1 MYPLTVRVNE
11 KRVVVI
17 GGGKVAGFKIIPLLK
32 QGADIVVISPE
43 LDANLVKLVEEKKI
57 RWYQREY
64 EKSDIKSAFLVV
76 AASSDSILN
85 EQVAE
90 DAAENQLV
98 NVITNPESGNVHF
111 PAAIH
116 RGLLNIAVSTGG
128 ASPKLA
134 KKIRDDIANK
144 YDETYESYL
153 DFLYEVRLKLKD
165 LQLEKRERNILL
177 QEVLKSVYVQNEGKR
192 ESFFTR
198 IRGKGFKIIKDKVRF
213 TNIKI

>member
-1 MYPLTVRVNE
+1 MYPLTVRVE
-11 KRVVVI
+11 KKRVVVI

-32 QGADIVVISPE
+32 QGADIIVISPE
-43 LDANLVKLVEEKKI
+43 LDANLVKLVEDKQI

-64 EKSDIKSAFLVV
+64 EKSDIQGAFLVV
-76 AASSDSILN
+76 AASGDAVLN

-90 DAAENQLV
+90 DSAENQLV

-116 RGLLNIAVSTGG
+116 RGLLNVAVSTGG

-144 YDETYESYL
+144 YDEAYEAYL
-153 DFLYEVRLKLKD
+153 DFLYEVRIKVKE
-165 LQLEKRERNILL
+165 LQIEKKQRNILL
-177 QEVLKSVYVQNEGKR
+177 QEVLKSIYIQNEQKR
-192 ESFFTR
+192 ELFLQELER
-198 IRGKGFKIIKDKVRF
+198 RVHIG
-213 TNIKI
+213 

>member
-64 EKSDIKSAFLVV
+64 EKSDIKNAFLVV

-116 RGLLNIAVSTGG
+116 HGLLNIAVSTGG

-134 KKIRDDIANK
+134 KKIRDEIANK
-144 YDETYESYL
+144 YDKTYESYL
-153 DFLYEVRLKLKD
+153 AFLYEVRVKLKD

-177 QEVLKSVYVQNEGKR
+177 QEVLKSVYVQNERER
-192 ESFFTR
+192 ESFLR
-198 IRGKGFKIIKDKVRF
+198 ELEGKVLK
-213 TNIKI
+213 

>member
-57 RWYQREY
+57 RWYQRKY

-128 ASPKLA
+128 ASPKFA
-134 KKIRDDIANK
+134 KKIRDEIANK

-153 DFLYEVRLKLKD
+153 DFLYEVRVKLKD

-192 ESFFTR
+192 ESFLR
-198 IRGKGFKIIKDKVRF
+198 ELEEKVL
-213 TNIKI
+213 K

>member
-192 ESFFTR
+192 ESFLR
-198 IRGKGFKIIKDKVRF
+198 ELEEKVL
-213 TNIKI
+213 K

>member
-144 YDETYESYL
+144 YYETYESYL

-192 ESFFTR
+192 ESFLR
-198 IRGKGFKIIKDKVRF
+198 ELEEKILK
-213 TNIKI
+213 

>member
-90 DAAENQLV
+90 DATENQLV

-134 KKIRDDIANK
+134 KKIRDEIANK

-153 DFLYEVRLKLKD
+153 DFLYEVRVKLKD
-165 LQLEKRERNILL
+165 FQLEKRERNILL

-192 ESFFTR
+192 ESFLR
-198 IRGKGFKIIKDKVRF
+198 ELEEKVL
-213 TNIKI
+213 K

>member
-32 QGADIVVISPE
+32 QGADVVVISPE

-116 RGLLNIAVSTGG
+116 CGLLNIAVSTGG

-134 KKIRDDIANK
+134 KKIRDEIANK

-192 ESFFTR
+192 ESFLR
-198 IRGKGFKIIKDKVRF
+198 ELEEKVL
-213 TNIKI
+213 K

>member
-1 MYPLTVRVNE
+1 MYPLTVRVDQ

-32 QGADIVVISPE
+32 QGADIVVVSPE

-64 EKSDIKSAFLVV
+64 EKRDINGAFLVV
-76 AASSDSILN
+76 AASGDSILN

-111 PAAIH
+111 PAAMH

-144 YDETYESYL
+144 YDETYERYL
-153 DFLYEVRLKLKD
+153 DFLYEVRVKLKG
-165 LQLEKRERNILL
+165 LQLEKKERHILL
-177 QEVLKSVYVQNEGKR
+177 QEVLKSAYVQNEGKR
-192 ESFFTR
+192 EQFLQELEER
-198 IRGKGFKIIKDKVRF
+198 DLKNKK
-213 TNIKI
+213 

>member
-64 EKSDIKSAFLVV
+64 EKSDIKNAFLVV

-116 RGLLNIAVSTGG
+116 HGLLNIAVSTGG

-134 KKIRDDIANK
+134 KKIRDEIANK

-153 DFLYEVRLKLKD
+153 DFLYEVRVKLKD

-177 QEVLKSVYVQNEGKR
+177 QEVLKSVYVQNERER
-192 ESFFTR
+192 ESFLRELEGTVL
-198 IRGKGFKIIKDKVRF
+198 K
-213 TNIKI
+213 

>member
-1 MYPLTVRVNE
+1 MYPLTVRVE
-11 KRVVVI
+11 KKRVVVI

-32 QGADIVVISPE
+32 QGADIVVVSPE

-64 EKSDIKSAFLVV
+64 EKSDIKNAFLVV

-134 KKIRDDIANK
+134 KKIRDEIANK

-153 DFLYEVRLKLKD
+153 DFLYEVRVKLKD

-177 QEVLKSVYVQNEGKR
+177 QEVLKSVYVQNERER
-192 ESFFTR
+192 ESFLR
-198 IRGKGFKIIKDKVRF
+198 ELEGKVLK
-213 TNIKI
+213 

>member
-1 MYPLTVRVNE
+1 M
-11 KRVVVI
+11 
-17 GGGKVAGFKIIPLLK
+17 
-32 QGADIVVISPE
+32 
-43 LDANLVKLVEEKKI
+43 KLVEEKKI

-64 EKSDIKSAFLVV
+64 EKSDIKDAFLVV

-90 DAAENQLV
+90 DAAKNQLV

-144 YDETYESYL
+144 YDETYEIYL
-153 DFLYEVRLKLKD
+153 DFLYEVRVKLKD
-165 LQLEKRERNILL
+165 LQLEKKERHILL
-177 QEVLKSVYVQNEGKR
+177 QEVLKSAYVQNEGKR
-192 ESFFTR
+192 EQFLQELEER
-198 IRGKGFKIIKDKVRF
+198 VLKR
-213 TNIKI
+213 

>member
-1 MYPLTVRVNE
+1 MYSLTVRVNE

-134 KKIRDDIANK
+134 KKIRDEIANK

-153 DFLYEVRLKLKD
+153 DFLYEVRVKLKD

-192 ESFFTR
+192 ESFLR
-198 IRGKGFKIIKDKVRF
+198 ELEEKVL
-213 TNIKI
+213 K

>member
-64 EKSDIKSAFLVV
+64 EKSDIKNAFLVV

-111 PAAIH
+111 AAAIH

-134 KKIRDDIANK
+134 KKIRDEIANK

-153 DFLYEVRLKLKD
+153 DFLYEVRVKLKD

-177 QEVLKSVYVQNEGKR
+177 QEVLKSVYVQNERER
-192 ESFFTR
+192 ESFLR
-198 IRGKGFKIIKDKVRF
+198 ELEGKVLK
-213 TNIKI
+213 

>member
-134 KKIRDDIANK
+134 KKIRDEIANK
-144 YDETYESYL
+144 YDETYELYL
-153 DFLYEVRLKLKD
+153 DFLYEVRVKLKD

-192 ESFFTR
+192 ESFLR
-198 IRGKGFKIIKDKVRF
+198 ELEEKILK
-213 TNIKI
+213 

>member
-1 MYPLTVRVNE
+1 MYPLTVRVDK

-32 QGADIVVISPE
+32 QGADIVVVSTE
-43 LDANLVKLVEEKKI
+43 LDANLVKLVEEKQI

-64 EKSDIKSAFLVV
+64 EKSDIKDAFLVV
-76 AASSDSILN
+76 AATSDSVLN
-85 EQVAE
+85 EQIAE
-90 DAAENQLV
+90 DASVNQLV

-116 RGLLNIAVSTGG
+116 RGLLNVAVSTGG

-144 YDETYESYL
+144 YDEKYESYL
-153 DFLYEVRLKLKD
+153 DFLYEVRMQVKE
-165 LQLEKRERNILL
+165 LQLEKRQKNIAL
-177 QEVLKSVYVQNEGKR
+177 QEVLKSIYVQDEIKR
-192 ESFFTR
+192 ELFLQELE
-198 IRGKGFKIIKDKVRF
+198 KKVH
-213 TNIKI
+213 IG

>member
-43 LDANLVKLVEEKKI
+43 LDANLVKLVEKKKI

-134 KKIRDDIANK
+134 KKIRDEIANK

-153 DFLYEVRLKLKD
+153 DFLYEVRVKLKD

-192 ESFFTR
+192 ESFLR
-198 IRGKGFKIIKDKVRF
+198 ELEEKVL
-213 TNIKI
+213 K

>member
-1 MYPLTVRVNE
+1 MYPLTVRVDK

-32 QGADIVVISPE
+32 QGADIVVVSPE

-64 EKSDIKSAFLVV
+64 EKSDIKDAFLVV

-90 DAAENQLV
+90 DSAENQLV

-144 YDETYESYL
+144 YDETYEIYL
-153 DFLYEVRLKLKD
+153 EFLYEVRIKLKE
-165 LQLEKRERNILL
+165 LQLEKRERHILL
-177 QEVLKSVYVQNEGKR
+177 QEVLKSVYVQSEGKR
-192 ESFFTR
+192 ESFLR
-198 IRGKGFKIIKDKVRF
+198 KLEGKVLQ
-213 TNIKI
+213 

>member
-192 ESFFTR
+192 ESFLR
-198 IRGKGFKIIKDKVRF
+198 ELEEKILK
-213 TNIKI
+213 

>member
-1 MYPLTVRVNE
+1 MYPLTVRVDK
-11 KRVVVI
+11 KRIIVI

-32 QGADIVVISPE
+32 QGADIVVVSPE

-64 EKSDIKSAFLVV
+64 EKIDMKDAFLVV

-85 EQVAE
+85 EQVAK

-144 YDETYESYL
+144 YDETYEIYL
-153 DFLYEVRLKLKD
+153 DFLYEVRIKLKE

-177 QEVLKSVYVQNEGKR
+177 QEVLKSVYVQNGEKR
-192 ESFFTR
+192 ESFLR
-198 IRGKGFKIIKDKVRF
+198 ELEEKVL
-213 TNIKI
+213 K

>member
-1 MYPLTVRVNE
+1 MYPLTVRVE
-11 KRVVVI
+11 KKRVVVI

-32 QGADIVVISPE
+32 QGADIIVISPE
-43 LDANLVKLVEEKKI
+43 LDANLVKLVEEKQI

-64 EKSDIKSAFLVV
+64 EKSDIQGAFLVV
-76 AASSDSILN
+76 AASGDAALN

-90 DAAENQLV
+90 DSAENQLV

-116 RGLLNIAVSTGG
+116 RGLLNVAVSTGG

-144 YDETYESYL
+144 YDEAYESYL
-153 DFLYEVRLKLKD
+153 DFLYEVRIKVKE
-165 LQLEKRERNILL
+165 LQIEKRERNTLL
-177 QEVLKSVYVQNEGKR
+177 QEVLKSIYVQNEQKR
-192 ESFFTR
+192 KLFLQELER
-198 IRGKGFKIIKDKVRF
+198 RVHIG
-213 TNIKI
+213 

>member
-64 EKSDIKSAFLVV
+64 EKSDIKNAFLVV

-134 KKIRDDIANK
+134 KIIRDEIANK

-153 DFLYEVRLKLKD
+153 DFLYEVRVKLKD

-177 QEVLKSVYVQNEGKR
+177 QEVLKSVYVQNERER
-192 ESFFTR
+192 ESFLR
-198 IRGKGFKIIKDKVRF
+198 ELEGKVLK
-213 TNIKI
+213 

>member
-98 NVITNPESGNVHF
+98 NVITNSESGNVHF

-134 KKIRDDIANK
+134 KKIRDEIANK

-153 DFLYEVRLKLKD
+153 DFLYEVRVKLKD

-177 QEVLKSVYVQNEGKR
+177 QEVLKSVYMQNEGRR
-192 ESFFTR
+192 ESFLR
-198 IRGKGFKIIKDKVRF
+198 ELQEKVL
-213 TNIKI
+213 K

>member
-64 EKSDIKSAFLVV
+64 EKSDIKNAFLVV

-116 RGLLNIAVSTGG
+116 HGLLNIAVSTGG

-134 KKIRDDIANK
+134 KKIRDEIANK

-153 DFLYEVRLKLKD
+153 DFLYEVRVKLKD

-177 QEVLKSVYVQNEGKR
+177 QEVLKSVYVQNERER
-192 ESFFTR
+192 ESFLR
-198 IRGKGFKIIKDKVRF
+198 ELEGKVLK
-213 TNIKI
+213 